1 LFSAWAQV
9 FASGATNAA
18 TAELMGPVARK
29 GAWFSEDSR
38 SIDLF
43 NMLLSTTV
51 TMSANATAIPRKNA
65 WLPIKDIK

>member
-1 LFSAWAQV
+1 
-9 FASGATNAA
+9 
-18 TAELMGPVARK
+18 MGPVARK
-29 GAWFSEDSR
+29 GAWFSEDSS